1 MGTADLSAAELTKVA
16 DFGTVRTTG
25 QGKCAVYN
33 AAITDSGTITFE
45 GASTEFGFGSS
56 VTHDGGS
63 VTVAN
68 GAAVLFDPGCTFTNA
83 LGNLENDGSLVIN
96 GTFSQDLGAVN
107 GHAVV
112 VLRGNL
118 NVTGSGAGRFGLES
132 SSTLSGATI
141 FRRQVVTVLATAREG
156 ASAALQ
162 NNMTNRGAIVLDG
175 RLGSAAIA
183 GAFTLTNLGT
193 LSTEG
198 TNPVLMDLNVTNARL
213 MDLQAVDTETGGS
226 YQINNQGTVQMGTE
240 SKLAM
245 ASGGYTQAKS
255 GTLVLHVNGKTF
267 SQITGSAAL
276 SLAGTLTVLS
286 GTPPPAGSTLAIIS
300 GSSLTGR
307 FNTVNSSGQVHGR
320 QPRNR
325 NPQTLVGRA
334 HSSRPQRVSPPRLEC
349 PRRDEDVSLEIP

>member
-1 MGTADLSAAELTKVA
+1 M
-16 DFGTVRTTG
+16 
-25 QGKCAVYN
+25 
-33 AAITDSGTITFE
+33 
-45 GASTEFGFGSS
+45 
-56 VTHDGGS
+56 
-63 VTVAN
+63 
-68 GAAVLFDPGCTFTNA
+68 
-83 LGNLENDGSLVIN
+83 IN
-96 GTFSQDLGAVN
+96 GTFSQDLGAVD

-112 VLRGNL
+112 VLRGNRM
-118 NVTGSGAGRFGLES
+118 SRFGAGRFDLES

-141 FRRQVVTVLATAREG
+141 FRRQAVTVLATAQEG

-198 TNPVLMDLNVTNARL
+198 ANPVLMDLNVTNARL
-213 MDLQAVDTETGGS
+213 MDLQALDNETGGS
-226 YQINNQGTVQMGTE
+226 YRINNQGTVQMAAE

-245 ASGGYTQAKS
+245 TSGAYNQAKS

-300 GSSLTGR
+300 GSSLSGR
-307 FNTVNSSGQVHGR
+307 FNTVNSSGKYTVKYIEGSAGTV
-320 QPRNR
+320 
-325 NPQTLVGRA
+325 TLK
-334 HSSRPQRVSPPRLEC
+334 SF
-349 PRRDEDVSLEIP
+349 